1 MKNNRRR
8 MLRIMALGTG
18 VMATPSGLFAKE
30 MPKQFF
36 EWQGRAMGAETSLQL
51 YSDNE
56 KKAEEVITGTQAV
69 IRKYEKLF
77 SLYYPESQISKLNQT
92 GHLNN
97 PDGEFLDL
105 LKQSVQFYQMTSGA
119 FDISIQPLWTLYKN
133 YFGNTDG
140 EDLDNEIKATLSKIG
155 TDKINIQDNAVT
167 FKEKGMGIS
176 FNGIAQ
182 GYITDKVTEYL
193 KESGFDNVLV
203 DIGEYRAGGPQND
216 GSPWRIGLL
225 DPFDAV
231 SIADVIEIK
240 SGAVATSGGYGD
252 QFDASG
258 NYHHLFDPHTG
269 KSSGLYASVTVT
281 SLDATTADA
290 LSTAFSCMSP
300 SDIKAVLMQF
310 NGSRARLTYNDGTV
324 TVL

>member
-1 MKNNRRR
+1 MNNRRR

-18 VMATPSGLFAKE
+18 VLVTPSGLIAKE
-30 MPKQFF
+30 TPKQFY

-56 KKAEEVITGTQAV
+56 KKAEEVIDGARSV

-77 SLYYPESQISKLNQT
+77 SLYDPQSQISQLNQT
-92 GHLNN
+92 GKLNN
-97 PDGEFLDL
+97 PDGEFMDL
-105 LKQSVQFYQMTSGA
+105 LKQSVQFYKTTQGA
-119 FDISIQPLWTLYKN
+119 FDITIQPLWTLYKHH
-133 YFGNTDG
+133 FGKPDAGN
-140 EDLDNEIKATLSKIG
+140 LDNEIRATLAKIG
-155 TDKINIQDNAVT
+155 TDKITLQNNVVAFTEQ
-167 FKEKGMGIS
+167 GMGIS

-182 GYITDKVTEYL
+182 GYITDKVTDYL
-193 KESGFDNVLV
+193 KVNGFDNILV

-231 SIADVIEIK
+231 SITDVIEIK

-252 QFDASG
+252 QFDPSG
-258 NYHHLFDPHTG
+258 NYHHLFDPRTG
-269 KSSGLYASVTVT
+269 KSSQLYASVTVT

-290 LSTAFSCMSP
+290 LSTAFSNTSLP
-300 SDIKAVLMQF
+300 EIKEVLKHF
-310 NGSRARLTYNDGTV
+310 KGCSARLTHQDGTV
-324 TVL
+324 TVI

>member
-1 MKNNRRR
+1 MNNRRR

-18 VMATPSGLFAKE
+18 VLATPSGLFAKE
-30 MPKQFF
+30 TPKQFF

-56 KKAEEVITGTQAV
+56 KKAEEVITGARSL

-77 SLYYPESQISKLNQT
+77 SLYDRESQISKLNKT
-92 GHLNN
+92 GRLDN
-97 PDGEFLDL
+97 PDGEFMDL
-105 LKQSVQFYQMTSGA
+105 LKQSVQFYQVTNGA

-133 YFGNTDG
+133 YFGKPEG
-140 EDLDNEIKATLSKIG
+140 ESLDIEIKATLSKIG
-155 TDKINIQDNAVT
+155 TEKIDIQDNTVV
-167 FKEKGMGIS
+167 FKEQGMGLS

-193 KESGFDNVLV
+193 KKNGFDNILV

-269 KSSGLYASVTVT
+269 KSSGIYASVTVT

-300 SDIKAVLMQF
+300 SDIKAVLMQI
-310 NGSRARLTYNDGTV
+310 NGSSARLTHNDGTI